1 MVSNVLDPHHIKAR
15 VKPPALI
22 RRVSYSGKRTFDLL
36 IAGLVTV
43 FLLSWLLPLVGLA
56 VILTS
61 RGPAIFMQTRSGLN
75 GRHFTCYK
83 FRTMHWSGSKSP
95 FTQALKD
102 DARVTPIGR
111 FLRRTNLDEMPQF
124 LNVLLGHMSI
134 VGPRPHP
141 IQLDAEFWFSLP
153 DYPYRYQVKPGITGL
168 AQSCG
173 CRGETSSPLKM
184 KHRLMYDQFYI
195 RKASLWL
202 DVSICLRTLITMLS
216 GNTDAF

>member
-1 MVSNVLDPHHIKAR
+1 MVSNALDPHHIKAR
-15 VKPPALI
+15 IKHPILI
-22 RRVSYSGKRTFDLL
+22 RRIDYGGKRVFDLVV
-36 IAGLVTV
+36 AGLVTV
-43 FLLSWLLPLVGLA
+43 FLLSWLIPLVGI
-56 VILTS
+56 VIMLTS

-83 FRTMHWSGSKSP
+83 FRTMRWSASKGP

-124 LNVLLGHMSI
+124 LNVLVGHMSI

-153 DYPYRYQVKPGITGL
+153 NYPHRYQVKPGITGL
-168 AQSCG
+168 AQACG
-173 CRGETSSPLKM
+173 CRGETRSPLKM

-195 RKASLWL
+195 QKASMWL
-202 DVSICLRTLITMLS
+202 DISICLQTLISMMR